1 MKNTFF
7 KLLFML
13 TLTNPF
19 LSIGQDTFSIKG
31 KVIADNDLQPLVGA
45 LIFTPL
51 QEGGIADDKGNFN
64 FTLKN
69 ETESVTISFLGYAS
83 QTFELNGQDKDF
95 GTITLALKPTSLS
108 EIIITG
114 SADHSVDNF
123 EGSSYLL
130 DKKTLELS
138 NPLNTEEL
146 LRIVPGVNIVGDM
159 GLSNR
164 PNISIRG
171 SWGRRSKKILLM
183 EDGTP
188 AAPAPYIAPG
198 AYYNPVSDR
207 VQAIEVYKGAD
218 MLRYGPNNM
227 FGGVNYITALPPQ
240 KPELR
245 LKLVGGQRNYT
256 TGLFSYG
263 GTWNNLG
270 ALVEA
275 VYKKFDGFTD
285 NSSVEV
291 LNLNAKIFAELS
303 EKQSLY
309 FKISGQYE
317 DNQASLSAI
326 TPFTFDADPTQN
338 PFDADRFTMRRYG
351 LDIVHKWVPNTS
363 TSLTSKIYATDFERD
378 WWRQVNT
385 VIKAEDVR
393 AYVGEQIYQDRYSY
407 LDGQSF
413 GEDDYVRVGRII
425 DGKESTTDSRWIF
438 TVSGFKEQ
446 FNFNYGSTKQH
457 ALEASFKLHQ
467 ESYNNRYLRADSSR
481 WARSGNPATDQEF
494 KLWSASGYVRNQF
507 NLDKWALTPILRI
520 EHVDMSRQD
529 LLAQAADPNIQSA
542 DAYTINNNYTIA
554 LPGVTV
560 DYKHGQ
566 HKLFSSVYRGF
577 VAPSKVF
584 GFFVE
589 RNGVLVT
596 PDEGST
602 LNIDPELSVNI
613 EVGWQ
618 GALVPQT
625 LQGQLTYFNNSIE
638 NFVAAGENELFR
650 KPGKVNIQGVEASFI
665 TQLLPENAASQLT
678 LDVNGTFM
686 WTKVNDGAVEDKD
699 LFGPVVHSAASRNE
713 FIEKVNA
720 NRAAYQLFDANG
732 QEITSQTIDENT
744 FQNISRSIINFG
756 DGLVENAKV
765 PYTPEYNI
773 SGRLNYKVGR
783 LSVGLTG
790 NFVGEQYTEFA
801 NFEAESADGAL
812 GKLPAYFN
820 MDAQMNYEFKV
831 KGFNKFSAFINSKN
845 ITNEVYRASRLN
857 RATSGIFPGGFRQ
870 TIVGLNLTL

>member
-64 FTLKN
+64 FIIKAA
-69 ETESVTISFLGYAS
+69 TESVTISFLGYAS

-275 VYKKFDGFTD
+275 VYKKFDGFTG

-393 AYVGEQIYQDRYSY
+393 AYVGEQIYQNRYSY

-446 FNFNYGSTKQH
+446 FNFNYGSTNQH
-457 ALEASFKLHQ
+457 ELEASFKLHQ

-481 WARSGNPATDQEF
+481 WARSGSPTTDQEF

-507 NLDKWALTPILRI
+507 NINKWAVTPILRI

-602 LNIDPELSVNI
+602 LNIDPELSVNV

-618 GALVPQT
+618 GALIPQT

-686 WTKVNDGAVEDKD
+686 WTKVNDGAVEDRD

-713 FIEKVNA
+713 FIEKVNT

-732 QEITSQTIDENT
+732 QEITSQTIDKTT

-756 DGLVENAKV
+756 DGRVNAKV

-773 SGRLNYKVGR
+773 SGRLNYKVDR
-783 LSVGLTG
+783 ISVGLTG

-820 MDAQMNYEFKV
+820 MDVQMNYEFKV

-857 RATSGIFPGGFRQ
+857 RANSGIFPGGFRQ

>member
-64 FTLKN
+64 FTLKS

-171 SWGRRSKKILLM
+171 SWGRRSKKVLLM

-393 AYVGEQIYQDRYSY
+393 AYVGEQIYQNRYSY

-446 FNFNYGSTKQH
+446 FNFNYGSANQH
-457 ALEASFKLHQ
+457 ELEASFKLHQ

-481 WARSGNPATDQEF
+481 WTRSGNPATDQEF

-507 NLDKWALTPILRI
+507 NINKWAVTPILRI

-542 DAYTINNNYTIA
+542 NAYTINNNYTIA

-602 LNIDPELSVNI
+602 LNIDPELSVNV

-618 GALVPQT
+618 GALIPQT

-650 KPGKVNIQGVEASFI
+650 KPGKVSIQGVEASFI

-699 LFGPVVHSAASRNE
+699 LFGPVVHSAASHNE

-732 QEITSQTIDENT
+732 QEITSQTIDETT
-744 FQNISRSIINFG
+744 FQSISRSIINFG
-756 DGLVENAKV
+756 DGRVENAKV

-820 MDAQMNYEFKV
+820 MDVQMNYEFKV
-831 KGFNKFSAFINSKN
+831 KGFNKFSAFINAKN

-857 RATSGIFPGGFRQ
+857 RANSGIFPGGFRQ